1 MDKLN
6 IEISDFNKLFEFIQ
20 QLGAGAFAM
29 VVAVIDKSNDEERAI
44 KVDLINL
51 FNQFQLINKTKLN
64 SFEIKSIKFEA

>member
-1 MDKLN
+1 
-6 IEISDFNKLFEFIQ
+6 
-20 QLGAGAFAM
+20 M